1 MPIHKSRGMV
11 SSIVA
16 AIYHTSPQ
24 LIKHNFEAKA
34 PISNFQIFKKNLNP
48 PKVTQRMT
56 ENSSVSES
64 NEDFEEDSS
73 D

>member
-24 LIKHNFEAKA
+24 LVKNNFSAAA
-34 PISNFQIFKKNLNP
+34 PIPNFQFFKKNLHP
-48 PKVTQRMT
+48 PKGT
-56 ENSSVSES
+56 
-64 NEDFEEDSS
+64 
-73 D
+73 